1 MKKNL
6 NFKDLV
12 SKMESLKETDLGKL
26 KGGIRV
32 LSALADHDGCGCN
45 SSQCSCSN
53 GTCKP
58 KQA

>member
-1 MKKNL
+1 MENNL

-12 SKMESLKETDLGKL
+12 SKMEALKETEQGKL
-26 KGGIRV
+26 KGGI
-32 LSALADHDGCGCN
+32 STMDAPISHDGCGCN

-58 KQA
+58 AEN